1 MSLILDYVY
10 NFVPSVLQGLLPY
23 FGSVLSDAIFAL
35 KTQIPRLKMMY
46 VWADRMAQVVE
57 LA

>member
-1 MSLILDYVY
+1 
-10 NFVPSVLQGLLPY
+10 VLQGLLPY